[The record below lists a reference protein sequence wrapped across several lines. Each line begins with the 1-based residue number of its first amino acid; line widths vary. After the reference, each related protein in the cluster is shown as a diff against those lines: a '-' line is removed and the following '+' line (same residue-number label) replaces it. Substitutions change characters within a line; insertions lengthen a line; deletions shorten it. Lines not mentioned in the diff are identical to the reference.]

1 MSIHWKDVDLKQLND
16 EVNFLREMYNL
27 TTQITE
33 LAGGLDLEKKGSLS
47 DILNAAS
54 KVLSLSSTKHRSFG
68 SATMSSVPEEPTET
82 QGPQDEDDL
91 GVFEAKDIQN
101 VLHQMNYRIEFI
113 PWGVRVIAFNGIPTK
128 TFPSILNSP

>member
-1 MSIHWKDVDLKQLND
+1 MSIHRKDFDLKQLND
-16 EVNFLREMYNL
+16 EVNFRREIYNI

-33 LAGGLDLEKKGSLS
+33 FAGDLDLEKKGSLS

-54 KVLSLSSTKHRSFG
+54 KVLSLSSTKNRSFG
-68 SATMSSVPEEPTET
+68 SATMNSIPEEPTET

-101 VLHQMNYRIEFI
+101 VLHQMNY
-113 PWGVRVIAFNGIPTK
+113 
-128 TFPSILNSP
+128 S